1 MRLYDRRL
9 HDAARHVYKIVFSD
23 DKEILANLDAMIV
36 VNFWDNILEFF
47 VSDSG
52 NLILWH
58 RNPKL
63 DMEFVYSVTE
73 CKFYNETEYYSVIDE
88 HTLKGFVYY

>member
-9 HDAARHVYKIVFSD
+9 HDAARHAYKIVFSD

-36 VNFWDNILEFF
+36 VNFWDDILEFF

-58 RNPKL
+58 RNPNQ
-63 DMEFVYSVTE
+63 DMEFVYSITE
-73 CKFYNETEYYSVIDE
+73 GKFYNATEYYSVIKE

>member
-9 HDAARHVYKIVFSD
+9 HDAARYVYKIVFSD
-23 DKEILANLDAMIV
+23 DKEILSNLDAMIV
-36 VNFWDNILEFF
+36 VNFWDDILEFF

-63 DMEFVYSVTE
+63 DIEFVFSITE
-73 CKFYNETEYYSVIDE
+73 GKFYNTSEYYSVINE
-88 HTLKGFVYY
+88 NTLKGFVYY